1 MVKVYICELSFEI
14 PQTTC
19 ELRSDQGLGDNS
31 TPFLG
36 MEASSSVSNKTI
48 TLEEWNGS
56 SPTKLSKTFTIKA
69 SSSSVTITR
78 YFPFPIITNSPSSTS
93 SLFHPF
99 SFSLFSDLVAALAMF
114 GDAYFK
120 LLSLRQASILLHI
133 FS

>member
-1 MVKVYICELSFEI
+1 
-14 PQTTC
+14 
-19 ELRSDQGLGDNS
+19 
-31 TPFLG
+31 
-36 MEASSSVSNKTI
+36 MEPSSSVSNKTI

-78 YFPFPIITNSPSSTS
+78 YFPFPIITNSPSSTPF
-93 SLFHPF
+93 FHPL
-99 SFSLFSDLVAALAMF
+99 SFSLFTDLVPALAMF